1 MYDFNLDRLVQD
13 TVFTGGLPNATIRDV
28 NYASLVSAT
37 ADNPN
42 PEEEK
47 KLHKKA
53 LGYWMSSRTVMK
65 VRARGIGK

>member
-1 MYDFNLDRLVQD
+1 MH
-13 TVFTGGLPNATIRDV
+13 DV

-37 ADNPN
+37 TDNPN
-42 PEEEK
+42 AEQEK